1 MKQLRPYILTL
12 ILIVLLCP
20 AALAKEQGLSGSLSL
35 DYASFNEQ
43 SGAVESE
50 SSHFAQSLRLFYRK
64 ENLLMGGRLGKY
76 SLMIGA
82 EAMRLH
88 ATSDPT
94 VVDEKKSRNKLLYQA
109 DILLAPLGLP
119 FRLNLFA
126 HDENISSLISHADIR
141 QNVSLGSYQG
151 MITPNIFDDIRDGTS
166 RTFGGTLLAGIRN
179 GSYLGNYREMLSS
192 LPRLMIDYK
201 QTIKRDLRRIDPIHT
216 RSRDLAFVSLNKKDN
231 WLHYRLYDYTDF
243 LNPVNSSE
251 RKMIILGLID
261 PHLDRKW
268 INLTNWIQLSTDL
281 SYTRETKRLFL
292 DHTDQVMPTH
302 TYALNVFTNMNGT
315 QLDVSNRSAYR
326 RERTGEMMSE
336 RLLLPIYARFEENQN
351 TLWRFSWETELDE
364 QRRDI
369 TMFRDTRS
377 HSARVMLET
386 WKERDYGLNISS
398 TVEQTKNLTSDINGI
413 ELSFEM
419 NQNSARRLRKNNRTN
434 DCSLRLASRWL
445 EMKAVDGGTGNKFE
459 QSIAVNYEQPVS
471 QRWTL
476 GMSNAASYATGDAF
490 INNESRRISLEGGSK
505 TLTGD
510 RVNGDPELRN
520 NLTLFAKHVLTRTI
534 TNSVQGNFS
543 WLRLGD
549 INQQNVTLDQKLVYA
564 GRTLRGVFSNNLT
577 TGDVETSTVNTGTTS
592 FRTAVYAQ
600 PKWILTH
607 HNSLLFRPN
616 RAFETGYK
624 FALFYE
630 KYDNKDSQETMEF
643 SQSAQYGFWVTNGIV
658 RKLFEVKESF
668 VFERMIRD
676 TVNIQRAETT
686 LEMTYFP
693 TSKLFMGFSAS
704 HSVNRTAYQDDE
716 NMIIGSAWG
725 GVNYS
730 KFKFD
735 INYSYGLR
743 PENDDVQKQKE
754 SRIQVRVTKVI

>member
-1 MKQLRPYILTL
+1 M
-12 ILIVLLCP
+12 LIVLLCS

-35 DYASFNEQ
+35 DYASFNAQ
-43 SGAVESE
+43 SGAVETE
-50 SSHFAQSLRLFYRK
+50 SSHFAQSLRVFYRK
-64 ENLLMGGRLGKY
+64 ENVLMGGRLGKY
-76 SLMIGA
+76 SLMVGA
-82 EAMRLH
+82 EAVRLH
-88 ATSDPT
+88 TDSDPT
-94 VVDEKKSRNKLLYQA
+94 VVDETKSRNKLLYKA

-126 HDENISSLISHADIR
+126 RDENLSSLSSYADVR

-201 QTIKRDLRRIDPIHT
+201 QTVDRDLRRIDPVHT
-216 RSRDLAFVSLNKKDN
+216 RARDLAFVSLNKKDN

-243 LNPVNSSE
+243 INPLNNTE

-261 PHLDRKW
+261 PRLDRKW

-281 SYTRETKRLFL
+281 SYARETKRLFL
-292 DHTDQVMPTH
+292 DNTDQNLFTH
-302 TYALNVFTNMNGT
+302 TYALNVFTNMNGSKF
-315 QLDVSNRSAYR
+315 DVLNLSTYQ
-326 RERTGEMMSE
+326 RERTGEMMNE
-336 RLLLPIYARFEENQN
+336 RLHVPLFARFEESQN

-386 WKERDYGLNISS
+386 WKERDYGLNFSS
-398 TVEQTKNLTSDINGI
+398 AVEQTKNLTSDINGI
-413 ELSFEM
+413 ELLFEM

-445 EMKAVDGGTGNKFE
+445 EVKAVDGGTATKFE
-459 QSIAVNYEQPVS
+459 QSMMVNYEQPVS

-510 RVNGDPELRN
+510 KVNGDPELRN
-520 NLTLFAKHVLTRTI
+520 NLTLFAKHVLTRSI

-549 INQQNVTLDQKLVYA
+549 IHQQNMTLDQKLVYT
-564 GRTLRGVFSNNLT
+564 GRTLRGEFSNNLT
-577 TGDVETSTVNTGTTS
+577 AGDVETSTVNTGTTS
-592 FRTAVYAQ
+592 FRAAIYAQ

-616 RAFETGYK
+616 RAFETGYD
-624 FALFYE
+624 FALIYE
-630 KYDNKDSQETMEF
+630 EYDNQDSQETMEF
-643 SQSAQYGFWVTNGIV
+643 SQNAQYGFWVTNGII

-668 VFERMIRD
+668 SFEKLIRA
-676 TVNIQRAETT
+676 TGNIQLATTT
-686 LEMTYFP
+686 LEMTWFP
-693 TSKLFMGFSAS
+693 TSNLFMGFSAS
-704 HSVNRTAYQDDE
+704 HEFTRTAYQDDE

-735 INYSYGLR
+735 INYTYGLR

-754 SRIQVRVTKVI
+754 SRIQVRMTKVI